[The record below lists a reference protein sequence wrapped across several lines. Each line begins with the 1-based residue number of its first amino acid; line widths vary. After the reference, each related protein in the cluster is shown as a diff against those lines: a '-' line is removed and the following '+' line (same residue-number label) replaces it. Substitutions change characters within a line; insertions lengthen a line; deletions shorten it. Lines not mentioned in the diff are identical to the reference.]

1 MQEQREQIMQT
12 AIEDEMQTSYIDYAM
27 SVIVGRALPDVRD
40 GLKPVHRRII
50 HAMRELGLLSNK
62 PYMKCARIVGETM
75 GKYHPHGDAAIYD
88 TLVRMAQDF
97 ACRYPLIDG
106 QGNFGSMDGDPAAAM
121 RYTEARMAAIAE
133 LLLADI
139 EKETVNFQATYDGQE
154 KEPEVLPCAIPNLLV
169 NGSSGIAVGMATNI
183 PPHNLG
189 EVVDALVVLIENP
202 DVDLD
207 EVMEKLPGP
216 DFPTGGYILGR
227 DGIRE
232 AYRTGRGR
240 LVVRARIQTEQLKGG
255 KEAIVINEIPFL
267 VNKARLTEEIAQLV
281 KSKRVQGITDLRDES
296 DRDGVRIVIELR
308 KGEDAQVVINQ
319 LYKHTKV
326 QDTFGIIFLALVNGR
341 PRYLSLLKILKHF
354 VEHRREVVVRRTRYD
369 LYKAEHRLHIVEG
382 LKIAVDHID
391 AVIKLIRRSKS
402 VEEAREG
409 LMTTY
414 ELSAE
419 QANAILDMR
428 LQKLT
433 GLEIEKL
440 EEERQALIK
449 EVKELRA
456 ILKSPEKVLAII
468 KKELLETKA
477 KYGDTRRTEIIEGAK
492 DFTIEDLIAEEGMV
506 ITVSHLGY
514 IKRTPVTLYRRQR
527 RGGKGIHGM
536 ETKEEDWVEHL
547 FIGTTHNY
555 ILFFTNLGRAYWLK
569 VYELPQAGRMSKGRP
584 IVNLLKL
591 GEGEVV
597 EAMIPVKRFDDE
609 HFLVMAT
616 RKGMAVKN
624 TLSLYSNPRATGI
637 KAIKIA
643 EGDELIDVKVTN
655 GTQEIFIGTKKGMAI
670 RFHEADLRPMGRD
683 VMGVR
688 GIRLEKDDEVV
699 GMEVLR
705 PNSTILTVCEKGY
718 GKRTGIEQ
726 YRLIHRGG
734 KGVINIKVSERNGDV
749 ISVKEVFDD
758 DELIMITQKGM
769 TIRTA
774 VSSLRII
781 SRNTQGVRLIHLEQ
795 ADKLTGVAR
804 IEEKEEAGLAEQGVS
819 VEEGNSEAGDEPNNG
834 KPSQDDTEEE

>member
-1 MQEQREQIMQT
+1 MQEQREQITQT
-12 AIEDEMQTSYIDYAM
+12 AIEDEMKTSYIDYAM

-50 HAMRELGLLSNK
+50 YAMRELGLFSNK
-62 PYMKCARIVGETM
+62 PYMKGARIVGETM

-88 TLVRMAQDF
+88 ALVRMAQDF
-97 ACRYPLIDG
+97 SCRYPLIDG

-121 RYTEARMAAIAE
+121 RYTEARMGPMTE

-139 EKETVNFQATYDGQE
+139 DRETVNFQPTYDGQE
-154 KEPEVLPCAIPNLLV
+154 KEPDVLPCAFPNLLV

-202 DVDLD
+202 DAELD
-207 EVMEKLPGP
+207 ALMEKLPGP

-227 DGIRE
+227 EGILE

-240 LVVRARIQTEQLKGG
+240 LVMRARMRTEQLKGG
-255 KEAIVINEIPFL
+255 KEAIVINEIPFQ
-267 VNKARLTEEIAQLV
+267 VNKARLVEEIADLV
-281 KSKRVQGITDLRDES
+281 RTKRVQGMTDLRDES

-308 KGEDAQVVINQ
+308 KGENAQVVINK
-319 LYKHTKV
+319 LYKHTRV
-326 QDTFGIIFLALVNGR
+326 QDTFGVIFLALVNGR
-341 PRYLSLLKILKHF
+341 PRYLSLLKMLKHF
-354 VEHRREVVVRRTRYD
+354 VEHRHEVVVRRTRYD
-369 LYKAEHRLHIVEG
+369 LYKAERRLHIVDG

-402 VEEAREG
+402 VEEARDG
-409 LMTTY
+409 LKKTY
-414 ELSAE
+414 KLTPE

-433 GLEIEKL
+433 GLEIDKL
-440 EEERQALIK
+440 EDERQGLIK
-449 EVKELRA
+449 QVKELQT
-456 ILKSPEKVLAII
+456 ILKNPQKVLAII
-468 KKELLETKA
+468 KRELLEMKT
-477 KYGDTRRTEIIEGAK
+477 KYGDARRTEIIEAAK

-506 ITVSHLGY
+506 ITTSHLGY
-514 IKRTPVTLYRRQR
+514 IKRTPISLYRSQR
-527 RGGKGIHGM
+527 RGGKGTHGM
-536 ETKEEDWVEHL
+536 ETREEDWVEHL
-547 FIGTTHNY
+547 FVGTTHNY

-591 GEGEVV
+591 GEKEVV

-609 HFLVMAT
+609 HFLIMAT
-616 RKGMAVKN
+616 RKGMVVKN
-624 TLSLYSNPRATGI
+624 ALSLYSKPRVPGI

-643 EGDELIDVKVTN
+643 QGDELIDVKMTN
-655 GTQEIFIGTKKGMAI
+655 GMQEIFIGTKKGMAI
-670 RFHEADLRPMGRD
+670 RFHETNLRPMGRD

-688 GIRLEKDDEVV
+688 GIRLGKRDEVV
-699 GMEVLR
+699 GMEVMR

-726 YRLIHRGG
+726 YRLIRRGG
-734 KGVINIKVSERNGDV
+734 KGVINIRVPERNGDV

-769 TIRTA
+769 TIRTT

-781 SRNTQGVRLIHLEQ
+781 SRNTQGVRLIHLKPG
-795 ADKLTGVAR
+795 DKLTSVAR
-804 IEEKEEAGLAEQGVS
+804 IEEKREVKLEEQDVAAA
-819 VEEGNSEAGDEPNNG
+819 EGNQELAGEEDSG
-834 KPSQDDTEEE
+834 KAPESAEEK

>member
-1 MQEQREQIMQT
+1 MQEQREQITQM
-12 AIEDEMQTSYIDYAM
+12 AIEDEMKTSYIDYAM

-50 HAMRELGLLSNK
+50 YAMRELGLFSNK
-62 PYMKCARIVGETM
+62 PYMKGARIVGETM

-88 TLVRMAQDF
+88 ALVRMAQDF
-97 ACRYPLIDG
+97 SCRYPLIDG

-121 RYTEARMAAIAE
+121 RYTEARMGPMTE

-139 EKETVNFQATYDGQE
+139 DRETVNFQPTYDGQE
-154 KEPEVLPCAIPNLLV
+154 KEPEVLPCAFPNLLV

-202 DVDLD
+202 DAELD
-207 EVMEKLPGP
+207 ALMEKLPGP

-227 DGIRE
+227 EGILE

-240 LVVRARIQTEQLKGG
+240 LVMRARMRTEQLKGG
-255 KEAIVINEIPFL
+255 KEAIVINEIPFQ
-267 VNKARLTEEIAQLV
+267 VNKARLVEEIADLV
-281 KSKRVQGITDLRDES
+281 RTKRVQGMTDLRDES

-308 KGEDAQVVINQ
+308 KGENAQVVINK
-319 LYKHTKV
+319 LYKHTRV
-326 QDTFGIIFLALVNGR
+326 QDTFGVIFLAIVNGR
-341 PRYLSLLKILKHF
+341 PRYLSLLKMLKYF
-354 VEHRREVVVRRTRYD
+354 LEHRHEVVVRRTRYD
-369 LYKAEHRLHIVEG
+369 LYKAERRLHIVEG

-402 VEEAREG
+402 VEEARDG
-409 LMTTY
+409 LKKTY
-414 ELSAE
+414 KLTPE

-433 GLEIEKL
+433 GLEIDKL
-440 EEERQALIK
+440 EVERQGLTK
-449 EVKELRA
+449 QVKELQT
-456 ILKSPEKVLAII
+456 ILKNPQKVLAII
-468 KKELLETKA
+468 KRELLEMKT
-477 KYGDTRRTEIIEGAK
+477 KYGDARRTEIIEAAK
-492 DFTIEDLIAEEGMV
+492 DFAIEDLIAEEGMV

-514 IKRTPVTLYRRQR
+514 IKRTPISLYRSQR
-527 RGGKGIHGM
+527 RGGKGVHGM
-536 ETKEEDWVEHL
+536 ETKEEDWVENL
-547 FIGTTHNY
+547 FVGTTHNY

-591 GEGEVV
+591 GEKEVV

-609 HFLVMAT
+609 HFLIMAT
-616 RKGMAVKN
+616 RKGMVVKN
-624 TLSLYSNPRATGI
+624 ALSLYSRPRVTGI

-643 EGDELIDVKVTN
+643 QGDELIDVKMTN
-655 GTQEIFIGTKKGMAI
+655 GMQEIFIGTKKGMAI
-670 RFHEADLRPMGRD
+670 RFHETDLRPMGRD

-688 GIRLEKDDEVV
+688 GIRLGKRDEVV
-699 GMEVLR
+699 GMEVMR

-726 YRLIHRGG
+726 YRLIRRGG
-734 KGVINIKVSERNGDV
+734 KGVINIRVPERNGDV

-769 TIRTA
+769 AIRTA

-781 SRNTQGVRLIHLEQ
+781 SRNTQGVRLIHLKPG
-795 ADKLTGVAR
+795 DKLTSVAR
-804 IEEKEEAGLAEQGVS
+804 IEEKGEVKLEEQDVATA
-819 VEEGNSEAGDEPNNG
+819 EGNQELAGEEDSG
-834 KPSQDDTEEE
+834 KVPESPEEK